1 MNIVAHSSQVAS
13 PGDFITRDLLGT
25 PVLVVRNQDG
35 SAKAFLNVCRHRG
48 ATVELRDAGNCRRFV
63 CPYHGWTYE
72 TDGSLAAVRC
82 AEGFPTLDIE
92 NTSLVELRCF
102 EAAGLLW
109 VCPKPRAA
117 DWTPDDASRTTLG
130 LPIETPL
137 LPSSQTTFRRSS
149 SWVTT

>member
-63 CPYHGWTYE
+63 
-72 TDGSLAAVRC
+72 
-82 AEGFPTLDIE
+82 
-92 NTSLVELRCF
+92 
-102 EAAGLLW
+102 
-109 VCPKPRAA
+109 
-117 DWTPDDASRTTLG
+117 
-130 LPIETPL
+130 
-137 LPSSQTTFRRSS
+137 
-149 SWVTT
+149 